1 MKTKF
6 RFRGSTLCLG
16 LLLAAAFTVR
26 SLSAAEST
34 PASPAEAVRLYQPM
48 VGATLASDIGLAGQV
63 PANVL
68 GNITSKTFGQI
79 FGSNSSCQA
88 HALFCRIRHDGRSG
102 DQVITGRT
110 YTLRAGDTANGDV
123 IVIHGHARIDGVVN
137 GDLALIGSDAEISG
151 TINGDIVAVAS
162 KARFKE
168 GAVVT
173 GDFSS
178 VVSAVEHDSDLHVSG
193 SRVNLD
199 FLPTGTAIDLGQW
212 LSGTIFFLRPM
223 SPDSFL
229 SWFWALLILGLC
241 LAIGHFFPKPVA
253 DTGVILRG
261 RAPASFL
268 CGLAIVPAA
277 ALLCFLLLIT
287 VVGAVAIPLVLA
299 AVFALALVG
308 NAVVFQMIGQRI
320 APQMS
325 NQKYPTL
332 LWIGLGAVVCWI
344 VYCIPVI
351 GFLAGSI
358 VLLAGLGSF
367 SLYLIERN
375 KNRVPVAQ
383 LPAGTPAALE
393 RPIAVEPTKPAA
405 PAPRVASPLAVA
417 RTTPSAP
424 FWPRLG
430 ANAIDLLVIFAL
442 ISLIHVHRVI
452 LPLWV
457 LYRFGMYVWRS
468 ATIGELA
475 LGLRVQRFDGTLI
488 SGDYGT
494 AAVRA
499 LSSLLS
505 LMPLGLGFF
514 WTLFDPARETWHDKI
529 TNTQVVST
537 RPTAPPPPAPPAPPA
552 HGPESGPTQPTP
564 PTPTPGSGPS
574 EPPLAHQPE
583 PGPAEPPLAHQPESS
598 PSEPPLA
605 HQPESAPNEPP
616 SATPKPEFTPVDPP
630 LEHKPEGGSGGEP
643 R

>member
-6 RFRGSTLCLG
+6 RFRGSELCLG
-16 LLLAAAFTVR
+16 FLLAAAFTV
-26 SLSAAEST
+26 
-34 PASPAEAVRLYQPM
+34 QPLF
-48 VGATLASDIGLAGQV
+48 GV
-63 PANVL
+63 PATVPGNV
-68 GNITSKTFGQI
+68 TTTTFGQI
-79 FGSNSSCQA
+79 FDLKPSYQR
-88 HALFCRIRHDGRSG
+88 HARFSKIRHGDRSG

-110 YTLRAGDTANGDV
+110 YTLRAGETAEGDV
-123 IVIHGHARIDGVVN
+123 IVIHGHARIEGVVD

-151 TINGDIVAVAS
+151 TINGDVVAVAS
-162 KARFKE
+162 KARFME
-168 GAVVT
+168 GAVVN

-178 VVSAVEHDSDLHVSG
+178 VVSAVEHDSDLHVNG
-193 SRVNLD
+193 SRINLD

-223 SPDSFL
+223 SPDSFI
-229 SWFWALLILGLC
+229 SWFWALVILGLC

-253 DTGVILRG
+253 DTGAILRG

-277 ALLCFLLLIT
+277 ALLCFLLLMT
-287 VVGAVAIPLVLA
+287 VIGAVAIPLVLA
-299 AVFALALVG
+299 AVFAFALVG
-308 NAVVFQMIGQRI
+308 NAVVFQLIGQRI

-332 LWIGLGAVVCWI
+332 LWIALGAVVCWV

-367 SLYLIERN
+367 SLYLIERS

-383 LPAGTPAALE
+383 LPAGTPAA
-393 RPIAVEPTKPAA
+393 VEPTKPAA
-405 PAPRVASPLAVA
+405 PSPKPAASSPRLAPPLAVA
-417 RTTPSAP
+417 RTVPSAP

-430 ANAIDLLVIFAL
+430 ANAIDLIVIVAL
-442 ISLIHVHRVI
+442 ISLFHVHRVI
-452 LPLWV
+452 LPAWV
-457 LYRFGMYVWRS
+457 LYRFAMYVWRS

-488 SGDYGT
+488 TGDYGT
-494 AAVRA
+494 AVVRA

-505 LMPLGLGFF
+505 LLPLGLGFF

-552 HGPESGPTQPTP
+552 RGPESGPTQPP
-564 PTPTPGSGPS
+564 PPAPTPGVGPS
-574 EPPLAHQPE
+574 EPPLSRKTE
-583 PGPAEPPLAHQPESS
+583 SGPTEPPL
-598 PSEPPLA
+598 
-605 HQPESAPNEPP
+605 
-616 SATPKPEFTPVDPP
+616 ATPKPEFKPVEPP
-630 LEHKPEGGSGGEP
+630 LEHKPEGGSGEEPSAPKPESGPGEQSH
-643 R
+643 

>member
-1 MKTKF
+1 MNTKF
-6 RFRGSTLCLG
+6 RFRGSALCLG
-16 LLLAAAFTVR
+16 LVLATALGVQ
-26 SLSAAEST
+26 SLVAAEPK
-34 PASPAEAVRLYQPM
+34 PASPAEAVRLHQPM
-48 VGATLASDIGLAGQV
+48 IGAKLASDIGLAGQV
-63 PANVL
+63 PADVL
-68 GNITSKTFGQI
+68 GNITTTTFGQI
-79 FGSNSSCQA
+79 FGLNPSSQP
-88 HALFCRIRHDGRSG
+88 HALFSRIRHGDHSG

-123 IVIHGHARIDGVVN
+123 VVIHGHARIAGVVN

-178 VVSAVEHDSDLHVSG
+178 VVSAVEHDSDVHVTG
-193 SRVNLD
+193 SRFNLD

-229 SWFWALLILGLC
+229 SWFWALLILGFC

-332 LWIGLGAVVCWI
+332 LWIALGALVCWV

-367 SLYLIERN
+367 SLYLIERS

-383 LPAGTPAALE
+383 LPAATPA
-393 RPIAVEPTKPAA
+393 PVEPTKPAA
-405 PAPRVASPLAVA
+405 PSPRLAAPLAVA
-417 RTTPSAP
+417 RTTPSVT

-430 ANAIDLLVIFAL
+430 ANAIDLVIILAL
-442 ISLIHVHRVI
+442 ISLFHVHRVF
-452 LPLWV
+452 LPAWV
-457 LYRFGMYVWRS
+457 LYRFAMYVWRS

-475 LGLRVQRFDGTLI
+475 LNLRVQRFDGTLI
-488 SGDYGT
+488 TGDYGT
-494 AAVRA
+494 AVVRA

-505 LMPLGLGFF
+505 LLPFGLGFF

-537 RPTAPPPPAPPAPPA
+537 RPTAPPPPAPPAHGPEPGPTQPVPPA
-552 HGPESGPTQPTP
+552 PPPRPNEPPAGHKPESGPTEPPPVTP
-564 PTPTPGSGPS
+564 KPDFTPV
-574 EPPLAHQPE
+574 EPPL
-583 PGPAEPPLAHQPESS
+583 
-598 PSEPPLA
+598 
-605 HQPESAPNEPP
+605 
-616 SATPKPEFTPVDPP
+616 T
-630 LEHKPEGGSGGEP
+630 EHKPEASGEGPSAPKPESGPGEQSH
-643 R
+643 

>member
-16 LLLAAAFTVR
+16 LLFAAAFSV
-26 SLSAAEST
+26 
-34 PASPAEAVRLYQPM
+34 QPLF
-48 VGATLASDIGLAGQV
+48 AASDPGAAGQL
-63 PANVL
+63 P
-68 GNITSKTFGQI
+68 GDITTKTLGQI
-79 FGSNSSCQA
+79 VGFQPFEH
-88 HALFCRIRHDGRSG
+88 HALFSRIRHGEHSG

-110 YTLRAGDTANGDV
+110 YTLRAGDTAEGDV

-151 TINGDIVAVAS
+151 TINGDIVAIAS
-162 KARFKE
+162 KARFKD

-178 VVSAVEHDSDLHVSG
+178 VVSAVEHDNDLHVNG
-193 SRVNLD
+193 SRFNLD
-199 FLPTGTAIDLGQW
+199 FLPAGTAIDLGQW

-223 SPDSFL
+223 SPDSFI
-229 SWFWALLILGLC
+229 SWFWALLVLGLC

-299 AVFALALVG
+299 AVFGLAIAG
-308 NAVVFQMIGQRI
+308 NAVVFQLIGQRI

-344 VYCIPVI
+344 IYCIPVI
-351 GFLAGSI
+351 GFLAGSV

-367 SLYLIERN
+367 SLYLIERS
-375 KNRVPVAQ
+375 KNRVPIAQ
-383 LPAGTPAALE
+383 LPAGTPV
-393 RPIAVEPTKPAA
+393 AVEPVKPAA
-405 PAPRVASPLAVA
+405 PAPRLATPSAMV
-417 RTTPSAP
+417 RTTASAP

-430 ANAIDLLVIFAL
+430 ANAIDLFVIIALV
-442 ISLIHVHRVI
+442 SLIHVHRVI
-452 LPLWV
+452 IPVWV

-475 LGLRVQRFDGTLI
+475 LNLRVQRFDGTLI

-505 LMPLGLGFF
+505 LLPLGLGFF

-537 RPTAPPPPAPPAPPA
+537 RPTAPPPPAPSAPPA
-552 HGPESGPTQPTP
+552 HGPESGPSQPQP
-564 PTPTPGSGPS
+564 PAPTPGAGPS
-574 EPPLAHQPE
+574 EPPLSHNPE
-583 PGPAEPPLAHQPESS
+583 SGSGEPPLDHKPESS
-598 PSEPPLA
+598 STEPSSP
-605 HQPESAPNEPP
+605 
-616 SATPKPEFTPVDPP
+616 TPKPEFTPVEPS
-630 LEHKPEGGSGGEP
+630 LEHTEHTENNREGSSEEP
-643 R
+643 RQ